1 MTEENK
7 DSLIEDLKSDRER
20 LKERYEKLV
29 LAHNDLNV
37 KYEIL
42 AKEYH
47 EMCEH
52 CESLTKRLHVNYS
65 ESFKKGQEDF
75 QIKAKKIL
83 DTFDEW
89 DADVLVDVFGV
100 STNIELL
107 YDIKTNYEKI
117 IAYEQIKIGDV
128 VKNVGSG
135 KPLLVY
141 KVASPYVYILDR
153 DGQNGVRSEKDVIK
167 TGKHYDLDKILKA
180 NFLIFLFSV
189 ILGFNPA
196 EPVKTSLSQKFLSL
210 YSPFNAIL
218 PPKEWAIKC
227 GLTILCLYLY
237 SLTSSI

>member
-7 DSLIEDLKSDRER
+7 TIRDSLIKDLKSDRER
-20 LKERYEKLV
+20 LEKAYRKLESEYD
-29 LAHNDLNV
+29 DLCE
-37 KYEIL
+37 KYDYLQTAFEDSC
-42 AKEYH
+42 KN
-47 EMCEH
+47 

-167 TGKHYDLDKILKA
+167 TGKHYDLDKILKE
-180 NFLIFLFSV
+180 L
-189 ILGFNPA
+189 
-196 EPVKTSLSQKFLSL
+196 K
-210 YSPFNAIL
+210 
-218 PPKEWAIKC
+218 
-227 GLTILCLYLY
+227 
-237 SLTSSI
+237 